1 MAKPTKSRMTIAEFE
16 RLVEEKLP
24 LVQRLGIRAERID
37 AGRAVL
43 RMPRN
48 DELLRSGGTVNGPA
62 MVALADTA
70 MYAVV
75 MSLVGPVE
83 AVATANLNA
92 NFLRRPKAA
101 DMIAEARILKIG
113 NRLAVGEASLYT
125 DGEAEPVCHV
135 TATYSI
141 PPHHGP

>member
-1 MAKPTKSRMTIAEFE
+1 
-16 RLVEEKLP
+16 
-24 LVQRLGIRAERID
+24 
-37 AGRAVL
+37 
-43 RMPRN
+43 
-48 DELLRSGGTVNGPA
+48 

-70 MYAVV
+70 MYVVV

-113 NRLAVGEASLYT
+113 NRLAVGKVSLYT

-135 TATYSI
+135 TATTSI

>member
-1 MAKPTKSRMTIAEFE
+1 
-16 RLVEEKLP
+16 
-24 LVQRLGIRAERID
+24 
-37 AGRAVL
+37 
-43 RMPRN
+43 
-48 DELLRSGGTVNGPA
+48 

-70 MYAVV
+70 MYVVV

-83 AVATANLNA
+83 AVATTSLNA

-101 DMIAEARILKIG
+101 DMVAEARILKIG
-113 NRLAVGEASLYT
+113 NRLAVGEVSLDT

-141 PPHHGP
+141 PPRRGA